1 MYSIPK
7 CWTVVVRCACY
18 LPTLLVAN
26 VSLDKDSGS
35 ASFANQFLG
44 SRYRIDILGLPRM
57 FDEIHIVEA
66 ISMRYLEP
74 RN

>member
-1 MYSIPK
+1 M
-7 CWTVVVRCACY
+7 RN
-18 LPTLLVAN
+18 L
-26 VSLDKDSGS
+26 
-35 ASFANQFLG
+35 Q
-44 SRYRIDILGLPRM
+44 RYRHDTHLTTTHEPIDILPLARLRYLYIMKLAFPFLLGYILGLPRM